1 MSSPDLE
8 LSPLEI
14 SQLLQCRGILKP
26 DGGLNRNALKNSILE
41 FSWIY
46 YSDLCNSISDNVQRF
61 DQLSTEERLAIG
73 WKYLSTYLTVLLFK
87 YLKLTHA
94 SQDWFVENAF
104 PILEEFLS
112 RCESVE
118 KQDQHAL
125 RMKFAEL
132 IGDM

>member
-1 MSSPDLE
+1 M
-8 LSPLEI
+8 
-14 SQLLQCRGILKP
+14 LQCRGILKP
-26 DGGLNRNALKNSILE
+26 DGSLNRNALKNSILE

-46 YSDLCNSISDNVQRF
+46 YSDFCNSISDNVQKF

-73 WKYLSTYLTVLLFK
+73 WKCLSTYLTVLLFK

-112 RCESVE
+112 RSESLE